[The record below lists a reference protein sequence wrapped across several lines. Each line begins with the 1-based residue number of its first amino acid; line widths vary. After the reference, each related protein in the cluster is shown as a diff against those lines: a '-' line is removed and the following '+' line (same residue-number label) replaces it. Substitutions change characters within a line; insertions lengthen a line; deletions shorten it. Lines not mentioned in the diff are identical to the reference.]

1 MASSD
6 TPSFERPAEWWTS
19 ERRPGGGGER
29 ADIGTA
35 TGRTSER
42 WATGGFA
49 RVLFLAGN
57 KYSKNFSRI

>member
-29 ADIGTA
+29 ADIGTV
-35 TGRTSER
+35 GDGRFRTSVVFG
-42 WATGGFA
+42 WQQI
-49 RVLFLAGN
+49 L
-57 KYSKNFSRI
+57 